1 MLFDT
6 PDVGFRIS
14 WWVIAASVATTAGL
28 FLFVVGAG
36 LRALSRRPM
45 LGASGLVGEV
55 GVARG
60 PLAPEGQVSVHGE
73 IWRAVTDGE
82 ALDDGAPVRV
92 VDVRGLTLK
101 VVKAGEGGV

>member
-1 MLFDT
+1 
-6 PDVGFRIS
+6 
-14 WWVIAASVATTAGL
+14 
-28 FLFVVGAG
+28 
-36 LRALSRRPM
+36 
-45 LGASGLVGEV
+45 
-55 GVARG
+55 
-60 PLAPEGQVSVHGE
+60 VSVHGE